1 MDKTSSGDLY
11 GDLFNGND
19 DVNDAVNKISRETSS
34 ALNAAK
40 NMNELRDSIE
50 KIRNSSLND
59 LDADFENTISRY
71 GNKANDGAS
80 MSEELLQV
88 SKDDV
93 QKVAVDGNAESN
105 GDNPEALTEEER
117 AEILDK
123 AMEDLN
129 GMVGL
134 DTVKQ
139 QVKEIKA
146 AIVAQQARMKLD
158 LLNKDDSESDDIAA
172 HLVLL
177 GRPGTGKTT
186 VARIYARILKGL
198 GILKKGDL
206 IETDRSGLVA
216 GYAGQTAKL
225 TNKIVDR
232 ALDSVLFIDE
242 VYNLNNGD
250 NDTFGQE
257 AISTLMKRM
266 EDDRDR
272 LVVIVAGY
280 TDETERFLDSNPGLR
295 SRFVEKIE
303 FEDYS
308 DEELVEI
315 IEKKANS
322 KGINL
327 TEENREDFKKAFK
340 ELRDT
345 PAFANGRT
353 ARSLL
358 DNAER
363 KQALRFEKAI
373 NENPDMDKDEQ
384 LKILTGLSHDDIE
397 QATVATVNISTSK
410 STKGDDFS
418 DPFDFLQGM
427 NKEEPV
433 GRHSKTQSKSRKTS
447 HGTPGEA
454 QRIAKATA

>member
-1 MDKTSSGDLY
+1 MKKTSSNDLY
-11 GDLFNGND
+11 GDLFNED
-19 DVNDAVNKISRETSS
+19 KDVNESISKISMETSA

-50 KIRNSSLND
+50 KIRNDRMSD
-59 LDADFENTISRY
+59 LDSDFEETISRY

-93 QKVAVDGNAESN
+93 QKVAGSVEPNENKSGE
-105 GDNPEALTEEER
+105 LTDEER
-117 AEILDK
+117 AEILKK

-134 DTVKQ
+134 KTVKQ

-158 LLNKDDSESDDIAA
+158 LLNRNDSESDDIAA

-250 NDTFGQE
+250 HDTFGQE

-315 IEKKANS
+315 IEKKAES
-322 KGINL
+322 KGIHL
-327 TEENREDFKKAFK
+327 TNENRKDFKQAFK
-340 ELRDT
+340 ELRST

-373 NENPDMDKDEQ
+373 SEDPEMNEDEQ
-384 LKILTGLSHDDIE
+384 RKILTGLSHDDIK
-397 QATVATVNISTSK
+397 QATAATVDISTSK
-410 STKGDDFS
+410 STDGDDPVNPFS
-418 DPFDFLQGM
+418 LLSDL
-427 NKEEPV
+427 NEEEPT
-433 GRHSKTQSKSRKTS
+433 GRHSKVKSKNHKTTR
-447 HGTPGEA
+447 GTPGEA
-454 QRIAKATA
+454 KRIAKAMA